1 MIKITDALISLKEL
15 RQQIERI
22 PSIDS
27 RTSSGVEPAPG
38 TWRPTITLNDITF
51 AYPSQPNEP
60 VLRNISADIEAGK
73 ITAFVGKSGAG
84 KSTILSLLLREYDP
98 SPKEMCVDITTVFGN
113 AGRGN
118 SCDLN
123 EQYFEAPTKSC
134 DPKMSTMTS
143 RGFVTFGGRDIRE
156 YNLRWFRSQ
165 IAVVPQHPKLFTAT
179 VFENVAAGLTGT
191 SLEYRPGIDD
201 RLDASPLI
209 RERTTLIRTICC
221 EALVK
226 AQAWDFVNELPHG
239 IDTIIGKGRGAGLS
253 GGQRQ
258 RLAIARALVRK
269 PTCLILDEATSALD
283 TETEEHI
290 RAGLEREV
298 KERGMILVLI
308 AHRVSTIMKADTIFV
323 MHEGQIVDQGS
334 YEELM
339 CEQRRGSNFPQDS
352 RQCTADDRC

>member
-38 TWRPTITLNDITF
+38 TWRPSITLSDITF

-98 SPKEMCVDITTVFGN
+98 SPEEMYVDSTAIIGKT
-113 AGRGN
+113 GRGN
-118 SCDLN
+118 SCDPN
-123 EQYFEAPTKSC
+123 EREHTCSQQYLETPTNDC
-134 DPKMSTMTS
+134 LPKMSPMTS

-165 IAVVPQHPKLFTAT
+165 IAVVSQHPKLFTAT

-201 RLDASPLI
+201 LPDASPII
-209 RERTTLIRTICC
+209 RERATLIRTICC
-221 EALVK
+221 EAIVK
-226 AQAWDFVNELPHG
+226 AQAWDFVSKLPHG
-239 IDTIIGKGRGAGLS
+239 IDTVIGKGRGAGLS

-269 PTCLILDEATSALD
+269 PACLILDEATSALD

-290 RAGLEREV
+290 RAELETEV
-298 KERGMILVLI
+298 KERGMTLVLI

-323 MHEGQIVDQGS
+323 MNEGQIVDQGR
-334 YEELM
+334 M
-339 CEQRRGSNFPQDS
+339 KN
-352 RQCTADDRC
+352 